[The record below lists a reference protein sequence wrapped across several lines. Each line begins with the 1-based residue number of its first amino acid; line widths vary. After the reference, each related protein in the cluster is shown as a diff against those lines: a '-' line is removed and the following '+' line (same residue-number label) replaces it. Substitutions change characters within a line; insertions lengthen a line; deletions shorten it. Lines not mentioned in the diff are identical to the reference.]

1 MPMRKRLALLI
12 AALASLL
19 VSAPTLAI
27 TSGQPDEGEHPYV
40 GQLIFY
46 VPDAIDSRF
55 SDPGGWFNCSGSL
68 LTPTIVLTAGHC
80 TFGIGAEG
88 ESTTAN
94 GGDGSGGTDV
104 WFTVSEE
111 ADYEGLPP
119 SSTFV
124 PDGNADRYDA
134 WSNFFDSNDE
144 WVSGTAYPHPDYDD
158 NAFFVHDLGVVVL
171 DEPVNLDD
179 YAKLPTLDYLE
190 QFAGGPNNDE
200 RFEAVGYGLE
210 KSRVNLGLGGDTR
223 RKAEVKLINLHSHP
237 EGAYAVFSAN
247 KGASHRG
254 GTCFGDSGGP
264 VLHDIGDEEIVVAVN
279 SWVQNYSCAGKAGGY
294 RVDQPDDL
302 EWLLEEFG
310 VSAANTGDPN

>member
-1 MPMRKRLALLI
+1 MPIRRRFALLI
-12 AALASLL
+12 AVLASVL
-19 VSAPTLAI
+19 VASPALAI

-46 VPDAIDSRF
+46 VPDSPDPRF
-55 SDPGGWFNCSGSL
+55 DDPGSWFNCSGTL

-80 TFGIGAEG
+80 TFGIGEEG
-88 ESTTAN
+88 DSTTAN

-111 ADYEGLPP
+111 ADYEGLPA
-119 SSTFV
+119 SSTFAR
-124 PDGNADRYDA
+124 DENDDRYDA
-134 WSNFFDSNDE
+134 WSNFFDSNTE
-144 WVSGTAYPHPDYDD
+144 WVSGTAYPHPEYDD

-171 DEPVNLDD
+171 DEPINLDD
-179 YAKLPTLDYLE
+179 YGQLPTLNYLD
-190 QFAGGPNNDE
+190 QFARQPKNSQL
-200 RFEAVGYGLE
+200 FEAVGYGLE
-210 KSRVNLGLGGDTR
+210 QSRVNLGLGGDTR
-223 RKAEVKLINLHSHP
+223 RKAQVMLINLHSHP

-247 KGASHRG
+247 KGAAHKG

-264 VLHDIGDEEIVVAVN
+264 VLHDIGNEEIVVAVN

-310 VSAANTGDPN
+310 VSAANTGDR

>member
-1 MPMRKRLALLI
+1 MPIRRRFALLI
-12 AALASLL
+12 AVLASVL
-19 VSAPTLAI
+19 VATPTLAI

-46 VPDAIDSRF
+46 VPDAPDSRF
-55 SDPGGWFNCSGSL
+55 DDPGSWYNCSGTL

-80 TFGIGAEG
+80 TFAIGAEG
-88 ESTTAN
+88 ESTTAD

-111 ADYEGLPP
+111 ADYAGLPA
-119 SSTFV
+119 SSTFARAEN
-124 PDGNADRYDA
+124 DDRYDE
-134 WSNFFDSNDE
+134 WSTFFDSNTE
-144 WVSGTAYPHPDYDD
+144 WISATAYPHPDYDD

-171 DEPVNLDD
+171 DEPINLDD
-179 YAKLPTLDYLE
+179 YGQLPTLDYLD
-190 QFAGGPNNDE
+190 QFASQPKNSE

-210 KSRVNLGLGGDTR
+210 QSRVNLGLGGDTR
-223 RKAEVKLINLHSHP
+223 RKAQVMLINLHGHP
-237 EGAYAVFSAN
+237 ADTYALFSAN
-247 KGASHRG
+247 KGAAHEG

-264 VLHDIGDEEIVVAVN
+264 ILHDTGDEEIVVAVT
-279 SWVQNYSCAGKAGGY
+279 SWTQNYSCAGKAGGY

-310 VSAANTGDPN
+310 VSAAAAS